1 MRAGRLVDMLL
12 ILQRRGKQTAAQLA
26 AELEV
31 SVRTILRDVEALSSA
46 GVPIFTIQGANG
58 GIELVDQF
66 RTRLTALTSNEAAV
80 LFLAGQPLLAA
91 QFGRGTDAATARRK
105 LLDALPDGL
114 QVQAE
119 AIDRWFVHDPIGRR
133 GSRLPYGELR
143 RLGSAIGDGVEVE
156 ISLGDDAPSPV
167 RPMGVVLE
175 AGSWFLV
182 VLSDGGI
189 ESVCIDDLRGL
200 RLTRRSFARASDFD
214 LLDTWHRLSDVP
226 HAPSLDQSLIRDTST
241 ATDSSCVAGDP
252 NTTPLTG
259 ATSA

>member
-26 AELEV
+26 TELEV

-46 GVPIFTIQGANG
+46 GVPIFARQGTGG

-66 RTRLTALTSNEAAV
+66 RTRLTAMTSNEAAA

-91 QFGRGTDAATARRK
+91 LLGRSADAAAARRK

-114 QVQAE
+114 QARAE

-143 RLGSAIGDGVEVE
+143 RLGSAIGDSVEVE

-167 RPMGVVLE
+167 RPIGVVLE

-182 VLSDGGI
+182 VLSDGGT

-200 RLTRRSFARASDFD
+200 RLTRRSFARPPNFD
-214 LLDTWHRLSDVP
+214 LPDTWHRLSR
-226 HAPSLDQSLIRDTST
+226 APGARSRS
-241 ATDSSCVAGDP
+241 VADP
-252 NTTPLTG
+252 
-259 ATSA
+259 